1 MSASTL
7 SNPSGG
13 AALSGS
19 SPSADDF
26 LLCRRTTNNNNDEA
40 EPSPPSRK
48 AALWAP
54 STQHRPELQ
63 HEDSG
68 DEDSRAAT
76 PNEESEEEAQV
87 APLAATTAPARNK
100 RKNFKPRNILYSLD
114 DENEAGE
121 TAAKSQKPLDLTDGL
136 LPAKRRSTILPR
148 RLERT
153 QLETTTTRGDVIDL
167 SVRPQDDDDEQP
179 AVDLSNEARNVQEAL
194 MAQQY
199 AHIQSQLHAHLQT
212 FQQHPELLLQQ
223 RHTSPA
229 DASAMREYAEN
240 TMKELLGIYGLNDMA
255 ESITKHVPIGNFSS
269 GEYPLFSLSK
279 YIPIEKIDILTQAPS
294 FQNNVL

>member
-54 STQHRPELQ
+54 SAQHRPELQ
-63 HEDSG
+63 HDESN

-76 PNEESEEEAQV
+76 PTEESEEEAQV
-87 APLAATTAPARNK
+87 APLAATTAPTRNK

-114 DENEAGE
+114 DENETGE

-148 RLERT
+148 RLERS
-153 QLETTTTRGDVIDL
+153 QQEARGDVMDL
-167 SVRPQDDDDEQP
+167 SVRPQDDEQP
-179 AVDLSNEARNVQEAL
+179 PVDLTNEARNVQEAL

-269 GEYPLFSLSK
+269 GEYPDFFI
-279 YIPIEKIDILTQAPS
+279 Y
-294 FQNNVL
+294 

>member
-54 STQHRPELQ
+54 SQHRPELQ
-63 HEDSG
+63 QHADDSN

-76 PNEESEEEAQV
+76 PTEESEEEAQV
-87 APLAATTAPARNK
+87 APLAATTAAPTRNK

-148 RLERT
+148 RLERS
-153 QLETTTTRGDVIDL
+153 QLEAARGDVIDL
-167 SVRPQDDDDEQP
+167 SVRPQDDDQP

-269 GEYPLFSLSK
+269 GEYLSC
-279 YIPIEKIDILTQAPS
+279 YYLLKIHIKV
-294 FQNNVL
+294 FR

>member
-54 STQHRPELQ
+54 SQHRPELQ
-63 HEDSG
+63 QQHGDDSN

-76 PNEESEEEAQV
+76 PTEESEEEAQV
-87 APLAATTAPARNK
+87 APLAATAAAPTRNK

-148 RLERT
+148 RLERS
-153 QLETTTTRGDVIDL
+153 QMEAARGDVIDL
-167 SVRPQDDDDEQP
+167 SVRPQDDDEQP

-269 GEYPLFSLSK
+269 GEYLSCYSLFKNIHQSILLVSSK
-279 YIPIEKIDILTQAPS
+279 A
-294 FQNNVL
+294 